1 MSQKLPLRAFEWVQE
16 LLQFNNDFIKSYDE
30 VSNIGNFFWNW
41 YSKSRRMTWP
51 S

>member
-1 MSQKLPLRAFEWVQE
+1 MSQKLPLRAFEWVEE
-16 LLQFNNDFIKSYDE
+16 LLQFNSDFIKSYDE